1 MGVIVYKDGNIEL
14 DKQIHEIQEHKDSVV
29 LYLSQE
35 FNHSFYKNLPKIN
48 INNDIDI
55 INKNSMFIKIPYL
68 KNGSRHKIEAT
79 LEGNTL
85 ILLMSDMK
93 FIDFLKEKLTLNRDL
108 SGKLILLDLFQYLA
122 LSYNEKLIKIEE
134 SIDSLFDEAMS
145 RDKIQMESLLKRKKQ
160 TSLIKRYTNYYKAML
175 IYLADEF
182 NEIPLYD
189 KLFFIFANTIELVE
203 DVESSI
209 YSCIDIY
216 NSMYSNK
223 MNKTMQL
230 LTFITVLTIPATLI
244 TGIFGMNFS
253 SMPLIS
259 NQYGFF
265 ISFALMALIV
275 GIEIYIFKKNKLL

>member
-1 MGVIVYKDGNIEL
+1 MGVIVYTDGRIDL
-14 DKQIHEIQEHKDSVV
+14 DKKMHDVQEDKDSVV

-35 FNHSFYKNLPKIN
+35 FTNSFHKNLPKIN
-48 INNDIDI
+48 ITNDIDI
-55 INKNSMFIKIPYL
+55 INKDSMFIKIPYL

-85 ILLMSDMK
+85 ILLMSDVK
-93 FIDFLKEKLTLNRDL
+93 FIDFLKEKLSLNREL

-122 LSYNEKLIKIEE
+122 LSYNERLIKIEE
-134 SIDSLFDEAMS
+134 SIDGLFDEAMS

-160 TSLIKRYTNYYKAML
+160 TSLMKRYTNYYKSML
-175 IYLADEF
+175 VYLEEEF
-182 NEIPLYD
+182 NDIPLYD
-189 KLFFIFANTIELVE
+189 KLFFIFANTIELVN

-216 NSMYSNK
+216 NSIYSNK

-265 ISFALMALIV
+265 ISFALMATIV
-275 GIEIYIFKKNKLL
+275 GVEIYIFKKNKLL